1 MLREMYEQFV
11 FGKAEEVERV
21 IRGTSPYLKF
31 AFKSPSC
38 IMIAE
43 FSEISDI
50 SIEAIDRKLRLG
62 ETELL
67 SLTFIPRCQPEL
79 TKKFKVALT
88 TLKFK
93 TSGLHM

>member
-1 MLREMYEQFV
+1 MLKEMYEQFV
-11 FGKAEEVERV
+11 FGEAGEIERV

-43 FSEISDI
+43 FSETSDI
-50 SIEAIDRKLRLG
+50 SIEAIDSKLQLG

-67 SLTFIPRCQPEL
+67 SLTFISRCQPEL
-79 TKKFKVALT
+79 TKNSK
-88 TLKFK
+88 
-93 TSGLHM
+93 

>member
-1 MLREMYEQFV
+1 MLKEMYEQFV
-11 FGKAEEVERV
+11 FGEAGENERV

-43 FSEISDI
+43 FSETSDI
-50 SIEAIDRKLRLG
+50 SIEAIDSKLQLG

-67 SLTFIPRCQPEL
+67 SLTFISRCQPEL
-79 TKKFKVALT
+79 TKNSK
-88 TLKFK
+88 
-93 TSGLHM
+93 

>member
-11 FGKAEEVERV
+11 FGKAGEIERV

-31 AFKSPSC
+31 AFKSSSC

-43 FSEISDI
+43 FSEIADI
-50 SIEAIDRKLRLG
+50 SIEAIDCKLQLG

-67 SLTFIPRCQPEL
+67 SLTFLPRCQPEL
-79 TKKFKVALT
+79 TNNSK
-88 TLKFK
+88 
-93 TSGLHM
+93 